1 MRRFAMHDFSENHH
15 ATIARS
21 ASWLFVPGSRP
32 ERFDKAVR
40 AGADQ
45 VVVDLEDAVT
55 PARKESA
62 RDEVARWLGGAGEAW
77 VRVNARGTQWH
88 EHDLGALARRPGL
101 RGVMV
106 PKAEDPAALTGSRE
120 SSYRGRRSSPSSRP
134 RSACATSPP
143 SPPV

>member
-1 MRRFAMHDFSENHH
+1 MRISALHDFDESH
-15 ATIARS
+15 ASIARS

-55 PARKESA
+55 PTRKASA
-62 RDEVARWLGGAGEAW
+62 RGEVARWLGGAGEAW

-88 EHDLGALARRPGL
+88 EPDLGALAGCPGL
-101 RGVMV
+101 
-106 PKAEDPAALTGSRE
+106 
-120 SSYRGRRSSPSSRP
+120 
-134 RSACATSPP
+134 
-143 SPPV
+143 